1 MCGNH
6 AEEGG
11 RLLRHCPIGMG
22 RGGECRSNR
31 KEEIRH
37 VWGDGEEAIRA
48 SAHLVAAR
56 EHAGSAALEPVVRGE

>member
-11 RLLRHCPIGMG
+11 RLLRHCPIGTG
-22 RGGECRSNR
+22 SGGEWRSNR
-31 KEEIRH
+31 QEEIRQ
-37 VWGDGEEAIRA
+37 WWADGEEAIRA

-56 EHAGSAALEPVVRGE
+56 EHVSSAAPEHVVRGE